1 MAITTAE
8 ARTQIVDD
16 LGAATDQIALA
27 VACLGAAHELLD
39 DLTAD
44 RLEADLFRPVQRA
57 LGRAKRTSAAFAG
70 RHALTAPDGAQPSP
84 GAPSQGVRSFVERAV
99 VAATE
104 ASRMIAEL
112 QDSMLPIEFGDPE
125 LRSGLSD
132 SRELVDRLP
141 RAARDFLRTLGR

>member
-8 ARTQIVDD
+8 ARTQIVGD
-16 LGAATDQIALA
+16 LGVAADQIALA

-57 LGRAKRTSAAFAG
+57 LGRAKRTRAAFAG

-84 GAPSQGVRSFVERAV
+84 GAPSQGVKSFVERAV
-99 VAATE
+99 VAATQG
-104 ASRMIAEL
+104 SRMIAEL
-112 QDSMLPIEFGDPE
+112 QDSMLPIEFGDAE
-125 LRSGLSD
+125 LRSGLSET
-132 SRELVDRLP
+132 RELVDTLP